1 MKVYE
6 LRYAGSARSGGISV
20 RGPTTDGDGFEEMSK
35 WAPKYRDADGIRLQ
49 AENITLALDLVKD
62 CINTQIEGANV
73 IGVEDSWPSDNLE
86 SERKIFIEV
95 KEGTRR
101 APGLN
106 FRLVE
111 ISAQKG
117 NKNGYLFTHTR

>member
-6 LRYAGSARSGGISV
+6 LRGPGTPVSGSISV
-20 RGPTTDGDGFEEMSK
+20 SGPTPDGHGFEEASK
-35 WAPKYRDADGIRLQ
+35 WAPKYRDVAGIRIQ
-49 AENITLALDLVKD
+49 AEDITLALDRVKD

-73 IGVEDSWPSDNLE
+73 IDVEDYGSSDNPE

-101 APGLN
+101 APGLY

-111 ISAQKG
+111 IPAQKG
-117 NKNGYLFTHTR
+117 N

>member
-6 LRYAGSARSGGISV
+6 LRYTGTAVSGGISV
-20 RGPTTDGDGFEEMSK
+20 SGPTLDGLGLEEASK
-35 WAPKYRDADGIRLQ
+35 WVPKYRDVHGIRIQ
-49 AENITLALDLVKD
+49 AEDITLALDRVKD

-73 IGVEDSWPSDNLE
+73 IDVEDYGSSDNPE
-86 SERKIFIEV
+86 SERRILITV

-101 APGLN
+101 RPGLW

-111 ISAQKG
+111 IPA
-117 NKNGYLFTHTR
+117 HERR

>member
-20 RGPTTDGDGFEEMSK
+20 RGPTSDGDGFEEMSK
-35 WAPKYRDADGIRLQ
+35 WAPKYQDVDGIRIQ
-49 AENITLALDLVKD
+49 AEDITLALDRVKD
-62 CINTQIEGANV
+62 CINTQVEGANV
-73 IGVEDSWPSDNLE
+73 VGVEDSWPSDNPG

-111 ISAQKG
+111 IPSQKG
-117 NKNGYLFTHTR
+117 NRNGYLFTHTR

>member
-6 LRYAGSARSGGISV
+6 LRSAGTRVAGGISV
-20 RGPTTDGDGFEEMSK
+20 SGPTPDGYGFEEADK
-35 WAPKYRDADGIRLQ
+35 WAPKYRDVDGIRIQ
-49 AENITLALDLVKD
+49 AEEITLALDRVKD

-73 IGVEDSWPSDNLE
+73 IGVKDCGSSDNPE

-101 APGLN
+101 APGLY

-111 ISAQKG
+111 IPAQKG
-117 NKNGYLFTHTR
+117 N

>member
-6 LRYAGSARSGGISV
+6 LRSTPANVMGSPSAS
-20 RGPTTDGDGFEEMSK
+20 GPTPDGLGLEEASK
-35 WAPKYRDADGIRLQ
+35 WVPKYRDVHGIRIQ
-49 AENITLALDLVKD
+49 AEDITLALDRVKD

-73 IGVEDSWPSDNLE
+73 IDVEDYGSSDNPE
-86 SERKIFIEV
+86 SERRILITV

-101 APGLN
+101 RPGLW

-111 ISAQKG
+111 IPA
-117 NKNGYLFTHTR
+117 HERR

>member
-6 LRYAGSARSGGISV
+6 LRRLTTTVHGGISV
-20 RGPTTDGDGFEEMSK
+20 SESTPDGDGSEEASK
-35 WAPKYRDADGIRLQ
+35 WAPKYRDVDGIRIQ
-49 AENITLALDLVKD
+49 AEDITLALDQVKD

-73 IGVEDSWPSDNLE
+73 IDVKDCGSSDNPE

-111 ISAQKG
+111 IPA
-117 NKNGYLFTHTR
+117 HERR